1 MLVGVFS
8 FFPASL
14 AGAQT
19 ITLSGNVPL
28 TRLVDVSAAQLGV
41 RIDYDPAQLQG
52 AIILRDQSG
61 MTPEQLWDFTNIA
74 LASRGWTTIRQPGS
88 EVLSVVKLADAA
100 NLARTELLE
109 PTPFGA
115 GEPAIPPSE
124 PNAPAGLIPSPE
136 EKPPAVPAGFVNQ
149 LVRVTSRPAK
159 DVINDLRPLLSKQG
173 GNVSAI
179 GDSGLI
185 LISDTVA
192 RVEQAKQFLA
202 MLDRSAATLNVE
214 EIPARNL
221 GAEQLAT
228 LATQVAQKRR
238 SVDGQATPGEVL
250 AGPSGDTVLLIAP
263 PGARTAWLE
272 LLAQLDQRESVA
284 TKTYTPGTFQVAEVA
299 ALIEQAAIDPRS
311 TDDRFRI
318 VQDDLTGTLIITATP
333 KQHEQIDAII
343 ARLSEQATNAPR
355 PIRAFAVRNRP
366 VDELLG
372 VLTDL
377 IDAGALDTSDDT
389 VDRAGVREAGD
400 QQSLLPQQP
409 ASDALT
415 TGPRGNATD
424 SGRTSGSSSDRR
436 GAGGRGDRGGYE
448 RGRGNGGGPR
458 TDLVLTADE
467 GTNTIIAIGDARTL
481 SQLEQLLTLLD
492 VRQPQVMLEVTLVS
506 LSDNDA
512 LSLGLELEKIDSIG
526 DASLRLSSLF
536 GLSSGGA
543 GGRTVGDARG
553 LSGVVLSPGEFSI
566 VARALQTLSEGRSTS
581 IPKVLVTNN
590 QQATF
595 ASVLQQPFQ
604 TATSSS
610 GGTAQGFGGFQDAG
624 TTISVRPQIAEG
636 DELVLEYSLSLS
648 SFVGG
653 SAAPGLPPPRQQ
665 NKVDSLATLP
675 DGYTVVVG
683 GLEFTNQSDSE
694 QRVPGLGTIP
704 LIGELFK
711 SRDNSEGRQRFF
723 VFIRATIL
731 RDQRLEDLKYLS
743 ATDAATVGVPDGWP
757 SMEPRIIR

>member
-1 MLVGVFS
+1 MQVAIAPVLFAQPTVLTGNI
-8 FFPASL
+8 PL
-14 AGAQT
+14 A
-19 ITLSGNVPL
+19 
-28 TRLVDVSAAQLGV
+28 RLVDLVSAQQSV

-52 AIILRDQSG
+52 TITLRDGSG
-61 MTPEQLWDFTNIA
+61 MTPEQLWDFTNTA

-100 NLARTELLE
+100 SLARTELAQTE
-109 PTPFGA
+109 NSSTPGA
-115 GEPAIPPSE
+115 DGGERE
-124 PNAPAGLIPSPE
+124 VRAGY
-136 EKPPAVPAGFVNQ
+136 VNQ
-149 LVRVTSRPAK
+149 LVRVTSRPSK

-173 GNVSAI
+173 GNVTAV

-185 LISDTVA
+185 MISDTVA
-192 RVEQAKQFLA
+192 RVEQAKEFLA
-202 MLDRSAATLNVE
+202 MLDRSAASLGVE
-214 EIPARNL
+214 EIPVRNL
-221 GAEQLAT
+221 GADQLVA
-228 LATQVAQKRR
+228 LATQVAQKRKA
-238 SVDGQATPGEVL
+238 VDGQATPGEVL
-250 AGPSGDTVLLIAP
+250 AGPGGDTVLLVAP
-263 PGARTAWLE
+263 ASARGAWLA
-272 LLAQLDQRESVA
+272 LLEQLDQRESAA
-284 TKTYTPGTFQVAEVA
+284 TRTYSPGSFQVAEVA
-299 ALIEQAAIDPRS
+299 SLIEEAIADPRS

-318 VQDDLTGTLIITATP
+318 VEDELTGTLIITATP
-333 KQHEQIDAII
+333 TQHAQIEAIVE
-343 ARLSEQATNAPR
+343 RLSEQQSNAPR

-372 VLTDL
+372 VLNDL
-377 IDAGALDTSDDT
+377 IDAGAIGSSDEGFDSSN
-389 VDRAGVREAGD
+389 VRDAGS
-400 QQSLLPQQP
+400 QQSLLPQQSAP
-409 ASDALT
+409 DALT
-415 TGPRGNATD
+415 TGPRGGSGASGSTGVRSGMQSGTRTGSD
-424 SGRTSGSSSDRR
+424 ASLDRAGTRSGR
-436 GAGGRGDRGGYE
+436 E
-448 RGRGNGGGPR
+448 RA
-458 TDLVLTADE
+458 DLVLTADE
-467 GTNTIIAIGDARTL
+467 GTNTIIAIGEARLL

-512 LSLGLELEKIDSIG
+512 LSLGLELEKLDNIG
-526 DASLRLSSLF
+526 DATLKLSSLF
-536 GLSSGGA
+536 GLSTAGS

-553 LSGVVLSPGEFSI
+553 FSGVVLSPGEFSI
-566 VARALQTLSEGRSTS
+566 VARALQTLSDGRSTS

-694 QRVPGLGTIP
+694 QRIPGLAAIP

-711 SRDNSEGRQRFF
+711 SRDNSSGRQRFF
-723 VFIRATIL
+723 VFIRATVL
-731 RDQRLEDLKYLS
+731 RDERLEDLKYIS
-743 ATDAATVGVPDGWP
+743 ATDAGSIGVSDGWP
-757 SMEPRIIR
+757 SMEPRVIK

>member
-1 MLVGVFS
+1 MLRFRAMSGLRG
-8 FFPASL
+8 L
-14 AGAQT
+14 ARVWVCFLVMQVAIAPVLFAQPT
-19 ITLSGNVPL
+19 VLTGNIPL
-28 TRLVDVSAAQLGV
+28 ARLVDLVSAQQSV

-52 AIILRDQSG
+52 TITLRDGSG
-61 MTPEQLWDFTNIA
+61 MTPEQLWDFTNTA

-100 NLARTELLE
+100 SLARTELAQTE
-109 PTPFGA
+109 NSSTPGA
-115 GEPAIPPSE
+115 DGGERE
-124 PNAPAGLIPSPE
+124 VRAGY
-136 EKPPAVPAGFVNQ
+136 VNQ
-149 LVRVTSRPAK
+149 LVRVTSRPSK

-173 GNVSAI
+173 GNVTAV

-185 LISDTVA
+185 MISDTVA
-192 RVEQAKQFLA
+192 RVEQAKEFLA
-202 MLDRSAATLNVE
+202 MLDRSAASLGVE
-214 EIPARNL
+214 EIPVRNL
-221 GAEQLAT
+221 GADQLVA
-228 LATQVAQKRR
+228 LATQVAQKRKA
-238 SVDGQATPGEVL
+238 VDGQATPGEVL
-250 AGPSGDTVLLIAP
+250 AGPGGDTVLLVAP
-263 PGARTAWLE
+263 ASARGAWLA
-272 LLAQLDQRESVA
+272 LLEQLDQRESAA
-284 TKTYTPGTFQVAEVA
+284 TRTYSPGSFQVAEVA
-299 ALIEQAAIDPRS
+299 SLIEEAIADPRS

-318 VQDDLTGTLIITATP
+318 VEDELTGTLIITATP
-333 KQHEQIDAII
+333 TQHAQIEAIVE
-343 ARLSEQATNAPR
+343 RLSEQQSNAPR

-372 VLTDL
+372 VLNDL
-377 IDAGALDTSDDT
+377 IDAGAIGSSDEGFDSSN
-389 VDRAGVREAGD
+389 VRDAGS
-400 QQSLLPQQP
+400 QQSLLPQQSAP
-409 ASDALT
+409 DALT
-415 TGPRGNATD
+415 TGPRGGSGASGSTGVRSGMQSGTRTGSD
-424 SGRTSGSSSDRR
+424 ASLDRAGTRSGR
-436 GAGGRGDRGGYE
+436 E
-448 RGRGNGGGPR
+448 RA
-458 TDLVLTADE
+458 DLVLTADE
-467 GTNTIIAIGDARTL
+467 GTNTIIAIGEARLL

-512 LSLGLELEKIDSIG
+512 LSLGLELEKLDNIG
-526 DASLRLSSLF
+526 DATLKLSSLF
-536 GLSSGGA
+536 GLSTAGS

-553 LSGVVLSPGEFSI
+553 FSGVVLSPGEFSI
-566 VARALQTLSEGRSTS
+566 VARALQTLSDGRSTS

-694 QRVPGLGTIP
+694 QRIPGLAAIP

-711 SRDNSEGRQRFF
+711 SRDNSSGRQRFF
-723 VFIRATIL
+723 VFIRATVL
-731 RDQRLEDLKYLS
+731 RDERLEDLKYIS
-743 ATDAATVGVPDGWP
+743 ATDAGSIGVSDGWP
-757 SMEPRIIR
+757 SMEPRVIK

>member
-1 MLVGVFS
+1 MQVAIAPVLFAQPTVLTGNI
-8 FFPASL
+8 PL
-14 AGAQT
+14 A
-19 ITLSGNVPL
+19 
-28 TRLVDVSAAQLGV
+28 RLVDLVSAQQSV

-52 AIILRDQSG
+52 TITLRDGSG
-61 MTPEQLWDFTNIA
+61 MTPEQLWDFTNTA

-100 NLARTELLE
+100 SLARTELAQTE
-109 PTPFGA
+109 NSSTPGA
-115 GEPAIPPSE
+115 DGGERE
-124 PNAPAGLIPSPE
+124 VRAGY
-136 EKPPAVPAGFVNQ
+136 VNQ
-149 LVRVTSRPAK
+149 LVRVTSRPSK

-173 GNVSAI
+173 GNVTAV

-185 LISDTVA
+185 MISDTVA
-192 RVEQAKQFLA
+192 RVEQAKEFLA
-202 MLDRSAATLNVE
+202 MLDRSAASLGVE
-214 EIPARNL
+214 EIPVRNL
-221 GAEQLAT
+221 GADQLVA
-228 LATQVAQKRR
+228 LATQVAQKRKA
-238 SVDGQATPGEVL
+238 VDGQATPGEVL
-250 AGPSGDTVLLIAP
+250 AGPGGDTVLLVAP
-263 PGARTAWLE
+263 ASARGAWLA
-272 LLAQLDQRESVA
+272 LLEQLDQRESAA
-284 TKTYTPGTFQVAEVA
+284 TRTYSPGSFQVAEVA
-299 ALIEQAAIDPRS
+299 SLIEEAIADPRS

-318 VQDDLTGTLIITATP
+318 VEDELTGTLIITATP
-333 KQHEQIDAII
+333 TQHAQIEAIVE
-343 ARLSEQATNAPR
+343 RLSEQQSNAPR

-372 VLTDL
+372 VLNDL
-377 IDAGALDTSDDT
+377 IDAGALGSSDEGFDSSN
-389 VDRAGVREAGD
+389 VRDAGS
-400 QQSLLPQQP
+400 QQSLLPQQSAP
-409 ASDALT
+409 DALT
-415 TGPRGNATD
+415 TGPRG
-424 SGRTSGSSSDRR
+424 GS
-436 GAGGRGDRGGYE
+436 GAGGSTGVRSGMQSGTRTGSDASLDRAEARSGRE
-448 RGRGNGGGPR
+448 RA
-458 TDLVLTADE
+458 DLVLTADE
-467 GTNTIIAIGDARTL
+467 GTNTIIAIGEARLL

-512 LSLGLELEKIDSIG
+512 LSLGLELEKLDNIG
-526 DASLRLSSLF
+526 DATLKLSSLF
-536 GLSSGGA
+536 GLSTAGS

-553 LSGVVLSPGEFSI
+553 FSGVVLSPGEFSI
-566 VARALQTLSEGRSTS
+566 VARALQTLSDGRSTS

-694 QRVPGLGTIP
+694 QRIPGLAAIP

-711 SRDNSEGRQRFF
+711 SRDNSSGRQRFF
-723 VFIRATIL
+723 VFIRATVL
-731 RDQRLEDLKYLS
+731 RDERLEDLKYIS
-743 ATDAATVGVPDGWP
+743 ATDAGSIGVSDGWP
-757 SMEPRIIR
+757 SMEPRVIK